1 MHNNKKTFLSSIVWG
16 EEYIEYFERL
26 CLKSLLN
33 NNINKSKKISFNIYC
48 FKDELNKIKNLKNIK
63 KLKKLILINYYFLEK
78 KKEKKY
84 SYIAYYQKKLIDT
97 AKELNNDY
105 FIFCY
110 PDTIFCENYIK
121 FCTTKLEKFSLL
133 LSPAP
138 LVNFE
143 TLPKDLDDFSKD
155 NLSKIGN
162 TCLSNFYKN
171 RINDYYQKSNINI
184 WRNEHYTFYK
194 SFNLHILGIKL
205 KSIKEI
211 KNYKYTSFDEDFFTF
226 DNIDY
231 QDLYYVKNSQENIIL
246 TVESVTSE
254 RNNIKND
261 KPSFANSVGQGIE
274 NTIITRM
281 YSEKNNLNLFSFLHG
296 NYHVVEKKNLSK
308 IMNCEFVKSLVF
320 LKEVYSTNKRKCF
333 YEITTK
339 KIRLG
344 KLQHHFNTEHEI
356 EHELYVDVTEEN
368 YFDFIKGLNNKFYK
382 IYRSLILIILT
393 VSPGWLV
400 IILNKIFS
408 KKVRMFNKTRHDLKF
423 ILNATPKKYVLK
435 VCTQNMLKII
445 QNKYDPKY

>member
-1 MHNNKKTFLSSIVWG
+1 VHNNKKIFLSSIVWG

-48 FKDELNKIKNLKNIK
+48 FKDELYKIKNLKNIK
-63 KLKKLILINYYFLEK
+63 KLKKLIIINYYFLEK
-78 KKEKKY
+78 KKKEKY

-211 KNYKYTSFDEDFFTF
+211 KNYKYTSFDENFFTF

-261 KPSFANSVGQGIE
+261 KPSFANSIGQGIE
-274 NTIITRM
+274 NTIIARM
-281 YSEKNNLNLFSFLHG
+281 YREKNYLNLFSFLHG

-308 IMNCEFVKSLVF
+308 IMNCEFVKSLAF
-320 LKEVYSTNKRKCF
+320 LKKAYSTDKRKCF
-333 YEITTK
+333 YEITIK
-339 KIRLG
+339 KKRQGEL
-344 KLQHHFNTEHEI
+344 LNHLNTNHGI
-356 EHELYVDVTEEN
+356 EHDLYVGVTEEN
-368 YFDFIKGLNNKFYK
+368 YFDFIKGVNSKFSK
-382 IYRSLILIILT
+382 INRSLMLFIVTLFPSWLLIIA
-393 VSPGWLV
+393 
-400 IILNKIFS
+400 NKIFS

>member
-1 MHNNKKTFLSSIVWG
+1 M
-16 EEYIEYFERL
+16 
-26 CLKSLLN
+26 
-33 NNINKSKKISFNIYC
+33 
-48 FKDELNKIKNLKNIK
+48 
-63 KLKKLILINYYFLEK
+63 
-78 KKEKKY
+78 
-84 SYIAYYQKKLIDT
+84 
-97 AKELNNDY
+97 
-105 FIFCY
+105 
-110 PDTIFCENYIK
+110 
-121 FCTTKLEKFSLL
+121 
-133 LSPAP
+133 
-138 LVNFE
+138 NFE

-211 KNYKYTSFDEDFFTF
+211 KNYKYTSFDENFFTF

-261 KPSFANSVGQGIE
+261 KPSFANSIGQGIE
-274 NTIITRM
+274 NTIIARM
-281 YSEKNNLNLFSFLHG
+281 YREKNYLNLFSFLHG

-308 IMNCEFVKSLVF
+308 IMNCEFVKSLEF
-320 LKEVYSTNKRKCF
+320 LKKVYSTDKRKCF
-333 YEITTK
+333 IEITTK
-339 KIRLG
+339 KIRLE
-344 KLQHHFNTEHEI
+344 KVLQYHFDSKHEI